1 MLQFKSSS
9 QKLFFWHQEASADRD
24 QIILQQ
30 VNSLIHSQGDE
41 DEEEY
46 LEDVAMDGVE
56 DTGTLKAS
64 CDCCPPDHAF
74 PDPKL
79 MYVSPTQ
86 KN

>member
-1 MLQFKSSS
+1 MPQCTTGRVVMLQFKSSS
-9 QKLFFWHQEASADRD
+9 QKLFFWHQEASSDRD

-56 DTGTLKAS
+56 GTGNDRNS
-64 CDCCPPDHAF
+64 
-74 PDPKL
+74 
-79 MYVSPTQ
+79 
-86 KN
+86 

>member
-9 QKLFFWHQEASADRD
+9 QKLFFWHQEASSDRD

-56 DTGTLKAS
+56 GTGNDRNS
-64 CDCCPPDHAF
+64 
-74 PDPKL
+74 
-79 MYVSPTQ
+79 
-86 KN
+86 